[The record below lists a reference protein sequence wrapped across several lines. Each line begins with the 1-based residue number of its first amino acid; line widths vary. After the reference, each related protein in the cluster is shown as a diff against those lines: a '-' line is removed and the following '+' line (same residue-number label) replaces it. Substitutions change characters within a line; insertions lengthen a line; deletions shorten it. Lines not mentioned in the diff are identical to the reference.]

1 MFESPFGAEFS
12 FVALSEA
19 AMDPSYAL
27 LPPEA
32 ELVSERAIEKR
43 RAEFTLGRAAAAQ
56 ALQKLGFNPT
66 PPVLRGSGREPVWP
80 KGVIGSMTHSEGWA
94 IAVVAR
100 YDSARSIGID
110 LQLLGKERRSDISRY
125 VCTASEAD
133 WLAAQ
138 SETDRVRLSMALFS
152 AKESVYKAFYPLAQ
166 KYLAFKEVELTSV
179 ESGARFNGILLV
191 DLNNEFP
198 AGYRFAVDCKYL
210 EPKTPKE
217 RTGVF
222 TYVVIPAPIGE
233 SSLN

>member
-1 MFESPFGAEFS
+1 MFESPFGPEFT
-12 FVALSEA
+12 FVALSKA

-27 LPPEA
+27 LPREA
-32 ELVSERAIEKR
+32 ELVSDRAAEKR

-56 ALQKLGFNPT
+56 ALQKLGFNPA

-80 KGVIGSMTHSEGWA
+80 KGVIGSITHSEGWA

-100 YDSARSIGID
+100 KDSARSVGID

-125 VCTASEAD
+125 VCTTREAE

-138 SETDRVRLSMALFS
+138 NETVRARLSTALFS
-152 AKESVYKAFYPLAQ
+152 AKESVYKAFYPLVQ

-179 ESGARFNGILLV
+179 DDGARFGGILLV
-191 DLNNEFP
+191 DLNNDFP
-198 AGYRFAVDCKYL
+198 AGYRFTVDCKYL
-210 EPKTPKE
+210 EPKTVTE
-217 RTGVF
+217 RAGVF
-222 TYVVIPAPIGE
+222 TYVVIPTPARE